1 MSSAERRLVHAAPEP
16 ARGFVSHRARVGRS
30 WLHVRVRAGADEGGP
45 PWVLVHGLAVSH
57 RYLMPTAVALTG
69 GPVHVPDLTGFGL
82 SPKPPQVLDATEHA
96 TVLATWMD
104 AEGLAGARL
113 LANSFGCQ
121 AAVELAIRRPDLTA
135 ALVLVGPTADPAATV
150 GGQVR
155 RLLRDLTAEDPR
167 QLSTLVVDIRDAG
180 PRRVLGTLRHCVRHR
195 MEQRLPL
202 VRAPALFLRGEYD
215 SIVPRTWL
223 RQAAALVPD
232 SSCGEVPRTAHNAVT
247 TAGGDVAARASAF
260 CRPRGTSTGPDAV
273 RRRRETPPGPL
284 RGDRVA
290 G

>member
-1 MSSAERRLVHAAPEP
+1 MSPAERRLVHAAPEP
-16 ARGFVSHRARVGRS
+16 ARGFVSRRVPVGRS
-30 WLHVRVRAGADEGGP
+30 WLHVRVRAKADEVGP

-82 SPKPPQVLDATEHA
+82 SPKPPRVLDATEHA

-104 AEGLAGARL
+104 AEDLAGAHL
-113 LANSFGCQ
+113 VANSFGCQ
-121 AAVELAIRRPDLTA
+121 VAVELAIRRPDLTA
-135 ALVLVGPTADPAATV
+135 ALVLVGPTADPAAATV
-150 GGQVR
+150 GGQAR

-167 QLSTLVVDIRDAG
+167 QLSTLGADIRDAG
-180 PRRVLGTLRHCVRHR
+180 LRRVLGTLRHCVRHR

-202 VRAPALFLRGEYD
+202 VRAPALLLRGEYD

-232 SSCGEVPRTAHNAVT
+232 GSCGEVPRAAHNAVT

-260 CRPRGTSTGPDAV
+260 CRQRGTSTGPVAV
-273 RRRRETPPGPL
+273 RRRREPPPGPL
-284 RGDRVA
+284 TR
-290 G
+290 